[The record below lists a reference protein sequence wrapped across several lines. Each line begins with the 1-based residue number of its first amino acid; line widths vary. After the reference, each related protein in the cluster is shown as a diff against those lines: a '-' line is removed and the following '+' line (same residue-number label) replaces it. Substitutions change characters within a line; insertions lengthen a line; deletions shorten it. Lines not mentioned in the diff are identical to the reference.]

1 MDFDTEDYLLSH
13 IDAEGELLSRLNRD
27 TNVML
32 PRAHMLSGHLQGLIL
47 KMLCRMVRPMRILE
61 IGTFTGYSTLCF
73 AEALPEGGV
82 IYTIEENDELEEFIN
97 RYISESPYRDK
108 ITLII
113 GDAKRVVKEI
123 DGYFDMVFIDADKRE
138 YCEYYR
144 SIFDR
149 VPSGGFILAD
159 NTLWGGKVADMSQHD
174 PQTEGLR
181 RFNNMV
187 AFDERVEKV
196 FFPSRDGLT
205 VIYKK

>member
-97 RYISESPYRDK
+97 R
-108 ITLII
+108 
-113 GDAKRVVKEI
+113 
-123 DGYFDMVFIDADKRE
+123 
-138 YCEYYR
+138 
-144 SIFDR
+144 
-149 VPSGGFILAD
+149 
-159 NTLWGGKVADMSQHD
+159 
-174 PQTEGLR
+174 
-181 RFNNMV
+181 
-187 AFDERVEKV
+187 
-196 FFPSRDGLT
+196 
-205 VIYKK
+205 